1 MYTFDKVWHD
11 GIIYK
16 LKAYGIE
23 GELLSLLKNYL
34 ENRERVVL
42 IGQTSGRGKLKSRDP
57 EGSVLLS
64 LLFLI
69 YMHNLPDEMNSLCK
83 IFADDTSP
91 FSKVNKSIIKLSR
104 FYRFINLLTV
114 FYC

>member
-11 GIIYK
+11 GIISK

-34 ENRERVVL
+34 ENREQRVVL

-69 YMHNLPDEMNSLCK
+69 YMHNLPDEINSLCK
-83 IFADDTSP
+83 IFADDTSL
-91 FSKVNKSIIKLSR
+91 FQR
-104 FYRFINLLTV
+104 
-114 FYC
+114 